1 MLDGFYKFFQGI
13 WFLVKIFLSLAQQLI
28 SWLLAITDPWGLPLA
43 KVVIV
48 ISVLMLAIAYITLA
62 ERKIMAFMQLRYGPN
77 RVGWHGLLQPI
88 ADGIKLM
95 LKESIVPVNADKWLF
110 LMAPVVSVAFALI
123 PFALVP
129 FAQAFYITDI
139 NIGLLFIMAMGS
151 MALIGT
157 VMAGWSS
164 ANKYSFLGCLRSIA
178 LMISFEVPLVMAL
191 VGIVIFTRSLSL
203 VTIVESQAQWGWF
216 VFLQP
221 MAFVIFLLS
230 GIAETQRIPFDMTE
244 DEATLVAGF
253 MTEYGGIRF
262 GLIVMAE
269 YAHMFMISA
278 LVTVLFL
285 GGWQRPFTSWAWL
298 SFLDF
303 VPSVFWFSIKIM
315 VFMFLYIWLRATLP
329 RVRYD
334 ELMYLCWKI
343 LLPLTML
350 NLLLTSLYLLWGMN
364 IFIFYLLNVLGV
376 ALWFKIYPKLRI
388 GRTELAPDY
397 HYPDLAPRHQHQYP
411 DLAPDYHYQP
421 I

>member
-1 MLDGFYKFFQGI
+1 MIDNLYKFFQGV
-13 WFLVKIFLSLAQQLI
+13 WFLVKIFLSLMQQLI
-28 SWLLAITDPWGLPLA
+28 SWLLVITDPWGLPLV

-77 RVGWHGLLQPI
+77 RVGWHGVLQPI

-151 MALIGT
+151 MALLGT

-203 VTIVESQAQWGWF
+203 VTIVESQTQWGWF
-216 VFLQP
+216 IFLQP

-230 GIAETQRIPFDMTE
+230 GIAETQRIPFDMLE

-269 YAHMFMISA
+269 YAHMFMVSS

-285 GGWQRPFTSWAWL
+285 GGWQRPFASWAFL
-298 SFLDF
+298 NFLDF

-343 LLPLTML
+343 LLPLTLL

-376 ALWFKIYPKLRI
+376 ALWFKVYPKLRP
-388 GRTELAPDY
+388 GGAELAPDY
-397 HYPDLAPRHQHQYP
+397 QYPDLVPRHQHQFP
-411 DLAPDYHYQP
+411 EMAPDYHYQP
-421 I
+421 T